1 MEIFGS
7 LVGGLGQLGDPWLWS
22 YVLIGTLVGVI
33 GGAMPGMGTT
43 LLYGMFLPFTFV
55 MEPHHAVA
63 FLLSISV
70 GVGFGNSIPAILLG
84 IPGTPSAVLTV
95 IDGHTLHKQG
105 KSGLALGASFI
116 SALSGQTVS
125 ILFFVV
131 LIVPLMDM
139 AYKFLYPELFAL
151 YLLGILAIVSL
162 TGDNML
168 KGLMAA
174 GFGFAIA
181 MIGLDPVN
189 LTTRFTFDQ
198 RILRSGVN
206 LTAVLIGLLAVSE
219 IFRSFRQSFNWSV
232 PDGADLGDQ
241 KFPTRSE
248 IRGMVPAAMTGT
260 VVGTFVGAIPG
271 AGATPAALIS
281 YQAAQLLSRTPEQ
294 FGKGSVEGIAANEAA
309 QNASNSGELIPTLGL
324 GVPGS
329 SSMVL
334 LLSALTVQGFVPGPL
349 MVSKSPDLL
358 YAAIAGMLAAT
369 VILAAT
375 GWFMSSVMLRAVS
388 INRSAVLILSLA
400 TVILG
405 VFSLNTRIIDVAV
418 MLIAGGIGYLML
430 RYGYSTAAAALACV
444 LGGEVERSL
453 RLGLNLS
460 NGDPLTFVSRP
471 ITATILLVTV
481 AILAFGVYR
490 HRQMKRKMRAS
501 DNLDS
506 AKAMRSARA
515 VTGSEAE

>member
-1 MEIFGS
+1 MEIFAS
-7 LVGGLGQLGDPWLWS
+7 LIGGLTQLGDPWIWAF
-22 YVLIGTLVGVI
+22 VAFGTIVGVI

-55 MEPHHAVA
+55 MEPPHAVA

-84 IPGTPSAVLTV
+84 IPGTPSAILTV
-95 IDGHTLHKQG
+95 IDGHALHKQG
-105 KSGLALGASFI
+105 QSGLALGTSFL
-116 SALSGQTVS
+116 SALGGQTVS

-131 LIVPLMDM
+131 LVIPLMGL
-139 AYKFLYPELFAL
+139 AYEFLYPELFAL
-151 YLLGILAIVSL
+151 YLLGVLAIISL

-168 KGLMAA
+168 KGLVAA
-174 GFGFAIA
+174 AIGFAIA

-219 IFRSFRQSFNWSV
+219 IFRSFRQVFNWSL
-232 PDGADLGDQ
+232 PEGSETGDRRFPGRGAIGQ
-241 KFPTRSE
+241 M
-248 IRGMVPAAMTGT
+248 IRPAMTGT

-281 YQAAQLLSRTPEQ
+281 YQAAQLLSKRPEA

-349 MVSKSPDLL
+349 MISKAPDLL

-369 VILAAT
+369 LILAAT
-375 GWFMSSVMLRAVS
+375 GWFMSSLMLRAVS
-388 INRSAVLILSLA
+388 VNRSAVLILALA

-405 VFSLNTRIIDVAV
+405 VYSLNTRIIDVVV
-418 MLIAGGIGYLML
+418 MLLAGGLGYLML

-444 LGGEVERSL
+444 LGGELERSL

-460 NGDPLTFVSRP
+460 DGSIVTFVTRP
-471 ITATILLVTV
+471 ITATILIVTV
-481 AILAFGVYR
+481 AIMVFGVTR
-490 HRQMKRKMRAS
+490 HLRMRRRMA
-501 DNLDS
+501 
-506 AKAMRSARA
+506 AGQA
-515 VTGSEAE
+515 GGGEG

>member
-1 MEIFGS
+1 MEIFAS
-7 LVGGLGQLGDPWLWS
+7 LIGGLTQLGDPWIW
-22 YVLIGTLVGVI
+22 VFVAFGTLVGVI

-55 MEPHHAVA
+55 MDPPHAVA

-84 IPGTPSAVLTV
+84 IPGTPSAILTV

-105 KSGLALGASFI
+105 QSGLALGTSFV
-116 SALSGQTVS
+116 SALGGQTVS
-125 ILFFVV
+125 ILFFVILV
-131 LIVPLMDM
+131 VPLMGL
-139 AYKFLYPELFAL
+139 AYEFLYPELFAL
-151 YLLGILAIVSL
+151 YLLGVLAIISL

-168 KGLMAA
+168 KGLVAA
-174 GFGFAIA
+174 AIGFAIA

-219 IFRSFRQSFNWSV
+219 IFRSFRQIYTWSV
-232 PDGADLGDQ
+232 PEGTETGDRL
-241 KFPTRSE
+241 FPKGKD
-248 IRGMVPAAMTGT
+248 IRQMIRPAFTGT
-260 VVGTFVGAIPG
+260 VIGAFVGAIPG

-281 YQAAQLLSRTPEQ
+281 YQAAQLLSKKPES

-309 QNASNSGELIPTLGL
+309 QNASNAGELIPTMGL

-349 MVSKSPDLL
+349 MISKAPDLL

-369 VILAAT
+369 LILAAT
-375 GWFMSSVMLRAVS
+375 GWFMSSIMLRAVS
-388 INRSAVLILSLA
+388 VNRSAVLILALA

-405 VFSLNTRIIDVAV
+405 VYSLNTRIIDVVV
-418 MLIAGGIGYLML
+418 MLLAGGLGYLML

-444 LGGEVERSL
+444 LGGELERSL

-460 NGDPLTFVSRP
+460 DGDVFTFVSRP
-471 ITATILLVTV
+471 ITASILLVTV
-481 AILAFGVYR
+481 AILVFGVMR
-490 HRQMKRKMRAS
+490 HARMRREIAARQLPGDQA
-501 DNLDS
+501 
-506 AKAMRSARA
+506 
-515 VTGSEAE
+515 

>member
-1 MEIFGS
+1 
-7 LVGGLGQLGDPWLWS
+7 
-22 YVLIGTLVGVI
+22 
-33 GGAMPGMGTT
+33 MPGMGTT

-55 MEPHHAVA
+55 LEPQHAVA

-105 KSGLALGASFI
+105 KSGLALGTSFL
-116 SALSGQTVS
+116 SALGGQTIS
-125 ILFFVV
+125 ILFFIILV
-131 LIVPLMDM
+131 IPLMGL
-139 AYKFLYPELFAL
+139 AYEFLYPELFAL

-162 TGDNML
+162 TGDNMI
-168 KGLMAA
+168 KGIVAA
-174 GFGFAIA
+174 CFGFAIA

-219 IFRSFRQSFNWSV
+219 IFRSFRQTFNWSV
-232 PDGADLGDQ
+232 PGGKVLDNQ
-241 KFPTRSE
+241 KFPTRHE

-260 VVGTFVGAIPG
+260 IVGTFVGAIPG

-281 YQAAQLLSRTPEQ
+281 YQAAQLLSKTPEQ

-349 MVSKSPDLL
+349 MISKAPDLL

-369 VILAAT
+369 VILAAS
-375 GWFMSSVMLRAVS
+375 GWFLSSLMLRAVS
-388 INRSAVLILSLA
+388 VNRTAVLVLSLA

-444 LGGEVERSL
+444 LGGELERSL

-471 ITATILLVTV
+471 ITATILVVILCL
-481 AILAFGVYR
+481 LAFGVHS
-490 HRQMKRKMRAS
+490 HRRARRRIGKS
-501 DNLDS
+501 DATKLD
-506 AKAMRSARA
+506 A
-515 VTGSEAE
+515 T

>member
-1 MEIFGS
+1 MEIFAS
-7 LVGGLGQLGDPWLWS
+7 LIGGLTQLGDPWIW
-22 YVLIGTLVGVI
+22 VFVAFGTIVGVI

-55 MEPHHAVA
+55 MDPPHAVA

-84 IPGTPSAVLTV
+84 IPGTPSAILTV

-105 KSGLALGASFI
+105 QSGLALGTSFV
-116 SALSGQTVS
+116 SALGGQTVS
-125 ILFFVV
+125 ILFFVILV
-131 LIVPLMDM
+131 VPLMGL
-139 AYKFLYPELFAL
+139 AYEFLYPELFAL
-151 YLLGILAIVSL
+151 YLLGVLAIISL

-168 KGLMAA
+168 KGLVAA
-174 GFGFAIA
+174 AIGFAIA

-189 LTTRFTFDQ
+189 LTTRFTFEQ

-219 IFRSFRQSFNWSV
+219 IFRSFRQIYTWSV
-232 PDGADLGDQ
+232 PEGTETGDRR
-241 KFPTRSE
+241 FPKGKD
-248 IRGMVPAAMTGT
+248 IRQMIRPAFTGT

-281 YQAAQLLSRTPEQ
+281 YQAAQLLSKKPES

-309 QNASNSGELIPTLGL
+309 QNASNAGELIPTMGL

-349 MVSKSPDLL
+349 MISKAPDLL

-369 VILAAT
+369 LILAAT
-375 GWFMSSVMLRAVS
+375 GWFMSSIMLRAVS
-388 INRSAVLILSLA
+388 VNRSAVLILALA

-405 VFSLNTRIIDVAV
+405 VYSLNTRIIDVVV
-418 MLIAGGIGYLML
+418 MLLAGGLGYLML

-444 LGGEVERSL
+444 LGGELERSL

-460 NGDPLTFVSRP
+460 DGDVFTFVSRP
-471 ITATILLVTV
+471 ITASILLVTA
-481 AILAFGVYR
+481 AILVFGVMR
-490 HRQMKRKMRAS
+490 HARMRRDMAARQLPGDQA
-501 DNLDS
+501 
-506 AKAMRSARA
+506 
-515 VTGSEAE
+515 

>member
-1 MEIFGS
+1 VEIFGV
-7 LVGGLGQLGDPWLWS
+7 LIGGLGQLGDPWLWTF
-22 YVLIGTLVGVI
+22 VLFGTLVGVI

-43 LLYGMFLPFTFV
+43 LLYGMFLPFTFI

-105 KSGLALGASFI
+105 RSGLALGTSFI
-116 SALSGQTVS
+116 AALSGQTIS

-131 LIVPLMDM
+131 LVVPLMGL

-151 YLLGILAIVSL
+151 YLLGILAIISL

-168 KGLMAA
+168 KGLLAA

-198 RILRSGVN
+198 LTLRSGVN

-219 IFRSFRQSFNWSV
+219 IFRSFRQSFNWSA
-232 PDGADLGDQ
+232 PGSADLGNQ
-241 KFPTRSE
+241 SFPNRGEVRS
-248 IRGMVPAAMTGT
+248 MVPAVMTGT

-281 YQAAQLLSRTPEQ
+281 YQAAQLISETPEK
-294 FGKGSVEGIAANEAA
+294 FGKGSIEGIAANEAA
-309 QNASNSGELIPTLGL
+309 QNASNSGELIPTLGI
-324 GVPGS
+324 GIPGS

-349 MVSKSPDLL
+349 MISKAPDLL

-375 GWFMSSVMLRAVS
+375 GWFMSSLMLRAVS
-388 INRSAVLILSLA
+388 VNRSAVLILSLA

-405 VFSLNTRIIDVAV
+405 VFSLNTRILDVAV

-444 LGGEVERSL
+444 LGGEIERSL

-471 ITATILLVTV
+471 ITATILLLTLG
-481 AILAFGVYR
+481 ILIFGVLQ
-490 HRQMKRKMRAS
+490 HMKMKRRMRAS
-501 DNLDS
+501 ADREAAEVL
-506 AKAMRSARA
+506 RSPSGVIGNR
-515 VTGSEAE
+515 TE

>member
-1 MEIFGS
+1 MEIFSS
-7 LVGGLGQLGDPWLWS
+7 LIGGLIQLGDPWLWT

-43 LLYGMFLPFTFV
+43 LLYGMSLPFTFV
-55 MEPHHAVA
+55 MEPPHAVA

-105 KSGLALGASFI
+105 KSGLALGTSFI
-116 SALSGQTVS
+116 SALGGQTVS
-125 ILFFVV
+125 ILLFVV
-131 LIVPLMDM
+131 LVVPLMGM
-139 AYKFLYPELFAL
+139 AYEFLYPELFAL
-151 YLLGILAIVSL
+151 YLLGILAIISL

-168 KGLMAA
+168 KGFVAA
-174 GFGFAIA
+174 GIGFAIA

-189 LTTRFTFDQ
+189 LTTRFTFDHMV
-198 RILRSGVN
+198 LRSGVN

-219 IFRSFRQSFNWSV
+219 IFRSFRQTFNFSV
-232 PDGADLGDQ
+232 MEGKGTSTYS
-241 KFPTRSE
+241 FPTARE
-248 IRGMVPAAMTGT
+248 IRGMLPAAMTGT

-281 YQAAQLLSRTPEQ
+281 YQAAQLVSKTPEQ
-294 FGKGSVEGIAANEAA
+294 FGKGSIEGIAANEAA

-349 MVSKSPDLL
+349 MVSKAPDLL

-375 GWFMSSVMLRAVS
+375 GWFMSSLMLKVVS
-388 INRSAVLILSLA
+388 VNRSAVMVLSLA

-418 MLIAGGIGYLML
+418 MLVAGGIGYLML

-444 LGGEVERSL
+444 LGGELERSL

-460 NGDPLTFVSRP
+460 DGDPLTFVSRP
-471 ITATILLVTV
+471 ITATILLVTLALV
-481 AILAFGVYR
+481 AFGVHR
-490 HRQMKRKMRAS
+490 HRKMRRRLAQTE
-501 DNLDS
+501 
-506 AKAMRSARA
+506 AAETQPRTPAR
-515 VTGSEAE
+515 

>member
-1 MEIFGS
+1 MDIFGS
-7 LVGGLGQLGDPWLWS
+7 LIGGASLLGDPWIWMFVAL
-22 YVLIGTLVGVI
+22 GTLSGVI

-55 MEPHHAVA
+55 MDPRNAVA

-70 GVGFGNSIPAILLG
+70 GVGYGNSIPAILLG

-105 KSGLALGASFI
+105 KSGLALGASFVA
-116 SALSGQTVS
+116 ALSGQAIS
-125 ILFFVV
+125 ILLFVMLV
-131 LIVPLMDM
+131 VPLMGL

-162 TGDNML
+162 TGENML
-168 KGLMAA
+168 KGLVAA
-174 GFGFAIA
+174 ALGLSVA

-219 IFRSFRQSFNWSV
+219 IFRSMRQSFNWSV
-232 PDGADLGDQ
+232 PEEADLSDRR
-241 KFPTRSE
+241 FPSLPVVRSF
-248 IRGMVPAAMTGT
+248 IPATLTGT
-260 VVGTFVGAIPG
+260 FVGTFVGAIPG

-281 YQAAQLLSRTPEQ
+281 YQAAQMLSKKPEE
-294 FGKGSVEGIAANEAA
+294 FGRGSLEGIAANEAA

-334 LLSALTVQGFVPGPL
+334 LLSALTVQGFVPGP
-349 MVSKSPDLL
+349 MMISKAPELFH
-358 YAAIAGMLAAT
+358 AAIAGMLAAT
-369 VILAAT
+369 LFLLAS
-375 GWFMSSVMLRAVS
+375 GWWMASLMLKAVS
-388 INRSAVLILSLA
+388 INRSAVLIFSLA
-400 TVILG
+400 TVLLG
-405 VFSLNTRIIDVAV
+405 VYSLNTRIVDVWV
-418 MLIAGGIGYLML
+418 VLIAGAVGYLML

-444 LGGEVERSL
+444 LGGELERSL

-460 NGDPLTFVSRP
+460 NGDALTFLSRP
-471 ITATILLVTV
+471 ITMTILIVTLGLIV
-481 AILAFGVYR
+481 FGLN
-490 HRQMKRKMRAS
+490 RQWAMKKRLRAET
-501 DNLDS
+501 
-506 AKAMRSARA
+506 
-515 VTGSEAE
+515 VTQAEAEHS